1 MVPSTHGVSCECVC
15 RDEGDG
21 RACEEEGRRRGK
33 KRERRSRRE
42 RGGERGWEGRVEDGR
57 PKSRSKFA
65 IACHV
70 WISVSILSMAHSQI
84 LSHSS
89 SAKNVLQDKIWE
101 QPDHVCRDS
110 GENFERQIFNVI
122 KIKVL
127 SV

>member
-1 MVPSTHGVSCECVC
+1 ME
-15 RDEGDG
+15 DG
-21 RACEEEGRRRGK
+21 RA
-33 KRERRSRRE
+33 
-42 RGGERGWEGRVEDGR
+42 
-57 PKSRSKFA
+57 KSRSKFA

-89 SAKNVLQDKIWE
+89 SAKNALQDKIWE
-101 QPDHVCRDS
+101 QPDHVCGDS